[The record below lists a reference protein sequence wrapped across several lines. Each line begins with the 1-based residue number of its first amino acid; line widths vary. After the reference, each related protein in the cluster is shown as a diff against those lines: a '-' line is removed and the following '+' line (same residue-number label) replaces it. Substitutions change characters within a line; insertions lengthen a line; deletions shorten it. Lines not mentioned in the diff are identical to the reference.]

1 MYYICRMMNLNI
13 QYKSPK
19 SWRVLLERHTS
30 FILQGFVL
38 AGVQFVMP
46 LGIVH
51 TLASGGP
58 IITLILQR
66 ILRKNHVHHITGKK
80 LQGCFIAF
88 IGIILTSNGKFIY
101 SYFDESFEFKSNFHN
116 YVSSSFTVMA
126 IATLILIA
134 SMVLWSYGVLITQ

>member
-1 MYYICRMMNLNI
+1 M
-13 QYKSPK
+13 
-19 SWRVLLERHTS
+19 
-30 FILQGFVL
+30 

-126 IATLILIA
+126 IAPLFLIC